1 MNKKNLS
8 VVLAGAM
15 LATTVAPVLAET
27 TVSKEYTTDELALL
41 KKEIEAKMNEEKISD
56 YAALQEKDFVA
67 ADVKDLMGAGKSAY
81 GIKVVGKDG
90 KDKDLNT
97 LSKKPTAA
105 KTTYGSKVK
114 NNVTYTIAD
123 VANVLHDDNIAALTG
138 CTIQIVKLK
147 TTDFKGQVIP
157 GSEITKVEDT
167 EETYKAR
174 ADFLAK
180 SSETIASSK
189 KLDDSKGVGK
199 DLKPSTYPK
208 YISNVEGVG
217 KVYDITTDKENT
229 TATTTTNDYY
239 KEVKVT
245 TTVPNDIADPSKNTV
260 EMYLKE
266 GDKKIDA
273 RLPLD
278 ADGKLLDVKKDVAI
292 NSFKGFETKSEWK
305 TSKLI
310 EEAPENI
317 ASYKINAVE
326 SNENTLKASDLYD
339 GVALTAKGTELA
351 TDLANAKDNTS
362 DGDAKKSLVKISKLD
377 DSEASMYK
385 FQIHYYKNETNA
397 LSDDEDANAT
407 AGNPD
412 GKKDAD
418 DTTVVA
424 YKTVTV
430 YSSNINEMKSLYGML
445 TNTGSYKVGI
455 IGGANRYE
463 TAVNIAKTNDSA
475 NFTAGQN
482 ANIVLVNGESLV
494 DGLSAAP
501 LAAKLVNNS
510 GKAAP
515 VLLTKSDKLH
525 ESTKEYIKTLTS
537 SLSSKADKRKVT
549 VSLVGGKSVLSENI
563 VAELEDMGFTV
574 VRYGGA
580 NREATSL
587 KVAEKLADANN
598 ENSAFVVGG
607 NGEADAMAISAVAA
621 ENETPIIV
629 SSVHGLS
636 KNALTYI
643 NEKSAKGDVTI
654 VGGTSVVSEDEE
666 KAINE
671 SLTLNKA
678 SRIAGE
684 NRFETNA
691 KIIKECYTKASVAN
705 VILAKDGQ
713 SNKGELV
720 DALAAA
726 NLAAELDAPIVLATS
741 SLKANQKN
749 ELLNVKAASTT
760 KLLQVGQGV
769 ERSVLEEIA
778 GLLGL
783 SNK

>member
-1 MNKKNLS
+1 
-8 VVLAGAM
+8 
-15 LATTVAPVLAET
+15 
-27 TVSKEYTTDELALL
+27 
-41 KKEIEAKMNEEKISD
+41 
-56 YAALQEKDFVA
+56 
-67 ADVKDLMGAGKSAY
+67 
-81 GIKVVGKDG
+81 
-90 KDKDLNT
+90 
-97 LSKKPTAA
+97 
-105 KTTYGSKVK
+105 
-114 NNVTYTIAD
+114 
-123 VANVLHDDNIAALTG
+123 
-138 CTIQIVKLK
+138 
-147 TTDFKGQVIP
+147 
-157 GSEITKVEDT
+157 
-167 EETYKAR
+167 
-174 ADFLAK
+174 
-180 SSETIASSK
+180 
-189 KLDDSKGVGK
+189 
-199 DLKPSTYPK
+199 
-208 YISNVEGVG
+208 
-217 KVYDITTDKENT
+217 
-229 TATTTTNDYY
+229 
-239 KEVKVT
+239 
-245 TTVPNDIADPSKNTV
+245 
-260 EMYLKE
+260 
-266 GDKKIDA
+266 
-273 RLPLD
+273 
-278 ADGKLLDVKKDVAI
+278 
-292 NSFKGFETKSEWK
+292 
-305 TSKLI
+305 
-310 EEAPENI
+310 
-317 ASYKINAVE
+317 
-326 SNENTLKASDLYD
+326 
-339 GVALTAKGTELA
+339 
-351 TDLANAKDNTS
+351 
-362 DGDAKKSLVKISKLD
+362 
-377 DSEASMYK
+377 MYK

-397 LSDDEDANAT
+397 LSDDEDANDT
-407 AGNPD
+407 ASNPD

-418 DTTVVA
+418 DKTVVA

-455 IGGANRYE
+455 IGGSNRYE

-475 NFTAGQN
+475 NFTDGQN

-501 LAAKLVNNS
+501 LAAELVNVS

-537 SLSSKADKRKVT
+537 GLTSKANKRKVT

-563 VAELEDMGFTV
+563 VSELEDMGFTV

-621 ENETPIIV
+621 ENKTPIIV

-671 SLTLNKA
+671 SLTLNKV

-749 ELLNVKAASTT
+749 ELLNVKATSTT